1 MGFARAR
8 CVCVAGRS
16 AAVQGERTCAQAPR
30 AALCVGPEMAR
41 SPRSSR
47 SSVPTNED
55 RGHAPIQKGGVGLL
69 PPEAVLDLQGDPGRV
84 LGTLSHPAKTFG
96 ETGLEFLLREE
107 WGEGEPAGIPEFL
120 PKSAFG
126 YRGRSLPQIKDSS
139 VTLLGYEVA
148 PKGSTLLPSEGPYP
162 CFCPVTVRTFC

>member
-1 MGFARAR
+1 MDGRRVPAGHTGKVWPKQGRGGHRGRAGAAPPAGRVTVSVCGCGVRARAR

-16 AAVQGERTCAQAPR
+16 AAAQGERTCAQAPR

-55 RGHAPIQKGGVGLL
+55 REHAPIQKEGVGLL
-69 PPEAVLDLQGDPGRV
+69 PPEAVLDPQGDPGRV

-107 WGEGEPAGIPEFL
+107 WGGRGAG
-120 PKSAFG
+120 
-126 YRGRSLPQIKDSS
+126 RDSR
-139 VTLLGYEVA
+139 
-148 PKGSTLLPSEGPYP
+148 
-162 CFCPVTVRTFC
+162 VRA

>member
-1 MGFARAR
+1 M
-8 CVCVAGRS
+8 
-16 AAVQGERTCAQAPR
+16 QGERTCAQAPR